1 MSGVRV
7 GTYEIVRMLARGGM
21 AVVYLVHQPALDRDV
36 VLKRLDL
43 EGRDPAL
50 AQRFVREARLAAT
63 LDHPNI
69 VTLFDFFEHDGVPYI
84 AMEYVAGG
92 SLRELV
98 GRLSLPQVC
107 GIVEGVLAGLG
118 HAERQGIA
126 HRDLKPE
133 NLLLTRRG
141 NVKIA
146 DFGIA
151 RAYTHALTQRL
162 TAPGMAIGTPAYMA
176 PEQATNESLGPSTD
190 LYSLGVIVYELLA
203 GHPPFTTDTPVGLLY
218 AHVHTPPPP
227 LAALVGPP
235 HAALAGWV
243 EWLLAKDPAERPQ
256 SAAEA
261 WDALEEVAVAEM
273 GPYWRRTAA
282 ITAPVPAVAPP
293 ADAPGGADLPTTEES
308 GPRDE
313 AEAAEDRTIKL
324 PTPTPLAP
332 PAALPPEP
340 VRRRRVAVALP
351 AALALAGAVAV
362 AAFVMPRDPSRTGGG
377 VPPHEPSRTP
387 AATPYDFNADGRQ
400 DLVIA
405 LLKGA
410 PRGRRVHSGAVLVQ
424 ARGKKPAWDL
434 ITEARAGLEGS
445 PRPGDDFGSGLASA
459 DFDRDGHAD
468 LAIGTPGRE
477 RVSVIYGSQT
487 GLDDGRVQQLK
498 GGNARLPA
506 GAGRYGYTIVARDL
520 DDDGFGDLVVG
531 APGERDGQP
540 RSGALHIVYG
550 GQEGLDPERTRVIR
564 RPGPGVSNFG
574 QRLRTGD
581 VDGDG
586 KHDLAEGAPARGS
599 GTGHA
604 TWCRSGERGPRHCRP
619 LPSAGS
625 TSALAIGD
633 IDGDGYADIIQGDS
647 QHVAPP
653 LVPTGGGLVRVWMG
667 SKAGPSRLPRVITQ
681 NDPTIPGSDEPGDE
695 FGAVVEAG
703 DVDTDGFDDMIV
715 SAPREDAGAG
725 QFTVIRGGHGGQARS
740 GHAIFHQDR
749 PNVPGVAAPDRE
761 FGSTLSVL
769 RVAGDRRPDVVL
781 AARGVGSADERVM
794 VVLGG
799 RGLINPDETM
809 TITLPGVERL
819 VDAPPGGRIRL
830 ARPAGS

>member
-1 MSGVRV
+1 LSAARIGN
-7 GTYEIVRMLARGGM
+7 YEIVRMLARGGM

-63 LDHPNI
+63 LDHPNV

-98 GRLSLPQVC
+98 GRLELPQVC
-107 GIVEGVLAGLG
+107 GVVEGVLAGLG

-141 NVKIA
+141 TVKIA

-151 RAYTHALTQRL
+151 RAYNALTQRL

-176 PEQATNESLGPSTD
+176 PEQATNEPLGPPTD

-203 GHPPFTTDTPVGLLY
+203 GRPPFLADTPVGLLY
-218 AHVHTPPPP
+218 AHVHACPPP
-227 LAALVGPP
+227 LAALVEPG
-235 HAALAGWV
+235 HDAVCGWV
-243 EWLLAKDPAERPQ
+243 EWLLAKDPAARPQ
-256 SAAEA
+256 SALEA
-261 WDALEEVAVAEM
+261 WDALDELAVAEM
-273 GPYWRRTAA
+273 GPYWRRHAAVTAS
-282 ITAPVPAVAPP
+282 VPAAAP
-293 ADAPGGADLPTTEES
+293 AAANGDAGLPTTEETGGS
-308 GPRDE
+308 AGERQE
-313 AEAAEDRTIKL
+313 QTSKL

-332 PAALPPEP
+332 PQAVPPP
-340 VRRRRVAVALP
+340 RPRRRRR
-351 AALALAGAVAV
+351 AALAITSAAVLAGAAAA
-362 AAFVMPRDPSRTGGG
+362 AAFVLPPVDKPPPPPPDP
-377 VPPHEPSRTP
+377 P
-387 AATPYDFNADGRQ
+387 ALTVTPYDFDADGRQ
-400 DLVIA
+400 ELVIA

-410 PRGRRVHSGAVLVQ
+410 PRGRRAHAGAVLVQ
-424 ARGKKPAWDL
+424 ARRKQPAWDL
-434 ITEARAGLEGS
+434 ITAAGAGLKGR
-445 PRPGDDFGSGLASA
+445 PRVGDDFGSGLASA

-477 RVSVIYGSQT
+477 RVSVLYGSQKEL
-487 GLDDGRVQQLK
+487 GDRVQQLK

-520 DDDGFGDLVVG
+520 DGDGYGDLVVG

-540 RSGALHIVYG
+540 SSGALHIAYG
-550 GQEGLDPERTRVIR
+550 GEEGLRPDRTHVIR
-564 RPGPGVSNFG
+564 RPEPGMSNFG
-574 QRLRTGD
+574 LRLRTGD
-581 VDGDG
+581 VDGDDQP
-586 KHDLAEGAPARGS
+586 DLAEGAPARGT

-604 TWCRSGERGPRHCRP
+604 TWCRSGKRGPVRCRP

-633 IDGDGYADIIQGDS
+633 VDGDTHADIIQGDS
-647 QHVAPP
+647 QHVEPP
-653 LVPTGGGLVRVWMG
+653 LEPTGAGLVRVWTG
-667 SKAGPSRLPRVITQ
+667 SPAGPRPTPVVIRQ
-681 NDPTIPGSDEPGDE
+681 DSPSIPGTDEPGDE

-703 DVDTDGFDDMIV
+703 DVDDDGFADLIV
-715 SAPREDAGAG
+715 AAPREDLGAG
-725 QFTVIRGGHGGQARS
+725 RVTVIRGNRNVYARAAHGDFGQDYPS
-740 GHAIFHQDR
+740 
-749 PNVPGVAAPDRE
+749 VPGNAEPDRE

-781 AARGVGSADERVM
+781 AARGEDSVDERVM
-794 VVLGG
+794 VIEFG
-799 RGLINPDETM
+799 RGPPVPDESKTRTM
-809 TITLPGVERL
+809 PDVGSL

-830 ARPAGS
+830 ARTAGS